1 MKKIQLIFL
10 FPCGGLSMKRYIAL
24 YIIMIII
31 GIIIFAS
38 SIYNR
43 KEIAPW
49 LLISLCLIGIFVVI
63 MSIAMILCIG
73 LFII

>member
-1 MKKIQLIFL
+1 
-10 FPCGGLSMKRYIAL
+10 MKRYIAL